1 MNEDVIADLWN
12 VSIEHIL
19 ESKRA
24 DVATDFVNTLLDHGI
39 KESTLEALKGVD
51 SYLDEAIEYAI
62 DDEDYDEDYGV

>member
-12 VSIEHIL
+12 VSIEHIP

-24 DVATDFVNTLLDHGI
+24 DVATDFINTLMDHGI

-51 SYLDEAIEYAI
+51 GYLDEAIEYAI
-62 DDEDYDEDYGV
+62 DDEDYSDEYID

>member
-24 DVATDFVNTLLDHGI
+24 DVATDFINTLMDHGI

-51 SYLDEAIEYAI
+51 SHLDEAIEYAI
-62 DDEDYDEDYGV
+62 DDEDYSDEYND